1 MKIELASSYGF
12 CFGVKRAIKIAEN
25 AKDAVTIGPII
36 HNNDEI
42 NRLNKNFNV
51 KTLEGIN
58 EIDGEKKAIIR
69 THGIT
74 KGDLAE
80 LKKSDIKVID
90 ATCPFVTKPQQ
101 ICEKMSKEGYDI
113 VIFGDEK
120 HPEIKGVKS
129 YAVGKV
135 FVVLEESELE
145 SVKLA
150 QKVAVISQTT
160 RKVEKFMQIVNYL
173 MLRVKEVRVFNTIC
187 NATFENQEAVK
198 NLAVRADVMVVV
210 GGKNSS
216 NTKQLYLISKT
227 ACEDS
232 YLVENELELERTWFE
247 GKNLC
252 GVSAGASTP
261 DWIIQKVIDKLESF
275 QSKIKSNCVKSK
287 IYTKGTR
294 WLR

>member
-135 FVVLEESELE
+135 FVVLEEGELDG
-145 SVKLA
+145 VKLA

-275 QSKIKSNCVKSK
+275 QI
-287 IYTKGTR
+287 
-294 WLR
+294 